1 MTDSAETL
9 ERGRPRE
16 FVQGLERG
24 LMVLSALTAVARGRT
39 IAQAARDTGLT
50 RAVARRYLFTL
61 RSLGYAVQVGDR
73 FRVTHRLL
81 DLGLSGR
88 PSIEIGAHIEPAL
101 RDVLRLVGDRGT
113 AAFSLLDGHE
123 AVVVAARGEAGM
135 LLEAGLRRPAAGSA
149 AGHVLLGSMEPEDWS
164 NPNFRPRTSDLL
176 SDAHLQLIA
185 EVEAVARAGFAESG
199 SPAQSGR
206 LEMAVPVRDPDGVI
220 LAALEV
226 SIPTQDEAADREL
239 ALGALRGTASGV
251 SAAICV

>member
-1 MTDSAETL
+1 MEHTETL
-9 ERGRPRE
+9 EQGRPRE

-24 LMVLSALTAVARGRT
+24 LMVLQALAAVAQGRT

-61 RSLGYAVQVGDR
+61 RSMGYAAQVGDR
-73 FRVTHRLL
+73 FRVTPRLL

-88 PSIEIGAHIEPAL
+88 PAIEIGAHIEPAL
-101 RDVLRLVGDRGT
+101 QELLRLVGDRGT
-113 AAFSLLDGHE
+113 VAVSMLDGRD

-135 LLEAGLRRPAAGSA
+135 LLEAGLRRPAPGCA
-149 AGHVLLGSMEPEDWS
+149 AGHVLLGSMNPEDWS
-164 NPNFRPRTSDLL
+164 SPSFRPRTSDLR

-199 SPAQSGR
+199 SPAESGR
-206 LEMAVPVRDPDGVI
+206 LEIAVPIRDAEGVI
-220 LAALEV
+220 LASLEV
-226 SIPTQDEAADREL
+226 SIPTDDAAADRKL
-239 ALGALRGTASGV
+239 ALGALRGTADGI

>member
-1 MTDSAETL
+1 MINSTETL

-24 LMVLSALTAVARGRT
+24 LMVLRALAAAARGRT
-39 IAQAARDTGLT
+39 IAQAARDTDLT

-73 FRVTHRLL
+73 FRVTPRLL
-81 DLGLSGR
+81 DLGLSRR
-88 PSIEIGAHIEPAL
+88 PAIEIGAHIEPAL
-101 RDVLRLVGDRGT
+101 QDVLRLLGDRGT
-113 AAFSLLDGHE
+113 AAVSLLDGHD

-135 LLEAGLRRPAAGSA
+135 LLEAGLRRPAAGTA
-149 AGHVLLGSMEPEDWS
+149 VGHVLLGSMEPEDWS
-164 NPNFRPRTSDLL
+164 SPSFRPRTSDLL

-199 SPAQSGR
+199 SGAGSGR
-206 LEMAVPVRDPDGVI
+206 LEMAVPIRDPEGVI

-226 SIPTQDEAADREL
+226 SIPTDDPAADRQM
-239 ALGALRGTASGV
+239 ALGALRGTAEGV
-251 SAAICV
+251 SAALCV